1 MLPKNLDEW
10 QRPIQQSGSNRARS
24 RTFVEEDPVHMD
36 PSDIQKYPKSARY
49 IQGIE
54 GTLKGQP
61 KIRDAFLDAC
71 MADDQFQSPKV
82 AEKLAKDR
90 ALRWAAG
97 PLVDVHEGLIKPP
110 VQGRIVDACGFTDT
124 FGLRKPFVIITS
136 FWFDA
141 LEFGFDLDPNRAGNR
156 LMRTLLHELVHWVRD
171 QAKASD
177 EILVGGYKGHYKEA
191 GHVFEEN
198 AYGTANICT
207 ENEIWDAILSRRD

>member
-1 MLPKNLDEW
+1 MIGSVRFRNPGPIEPALRRVWRKTRCIWTRATSKSTQSLPD
-10 QRPIQQSGSNRARS
+10 
-24 RTFVEEDPVHMD
+24 TF
-36 PSDIQKYPKSARY
+36 R
-49 IQGIE
+49 GIE

-90 ALRWAAG
+90 ALRWATG

>member
-1 MLPKNLDEW
+1 M
-10 QRPIQQSGSNRARS
+10 
-24 RTFVEEDPVHMD
+24 HMD
-36 PSDIQKYPKSARY
+36 QSDIKKYPKTAQF

-54 GTLKGQP
+54 GTLKLQP
-61 KIRDAFLDAC
+61 KIRNAFLEAC

-82 AEKLAKDR
+82 AEKLAKEK

-97 PLVDVHEGLIKPP
+97 PQVDVHEGLIKPP
-110 VQGRIVDACGFTDT
+110 VEGQIVDACGFTDT
-124 FGLRKPFVIITS
+124 FGFRKPFVIITS

-141 LEFGFDLDPNRAGNR
+141 FEFGFDVDPDRAGNR

-177 EILVGGYKGHYKEA
+177 QILVGGYKGHYKEA
-191 GHVFEEN
+191 GHVFEEL

-207 ENEIWDAILSRRD
+207 ENEIWDAILSRRN